1 MSKLPV
7 MLISGFLGSGK
18 TTLLQYLLTQPHGK
32 KIALIVN
39 DMASVNI
46 DTQVVQAY
54 ESKEHIV
61 EMTNGCICCTL
72 REDLFEQIE
81 EIAESKKYDYL
92 IIESTGIAEPLP
104 VAQTLTFENED
115 GISLSEIASLDAMI
129 TMVDAAHFLELF
141 DKEETLQEIGMGADE
156 HDERSL
162 SGLIAEQV
170 EFANIIIVNKTDQI
184 NNHQLLLLTQFI
196 QAINPQAKIYSTTYG
211 KIDLDLVFN
220 THLYKKEDFDQLEIW
235 KETIQKQEKS
245 EADTYGITSFVYQV
259 RTPFHPERFWNF
271 IHESWDGVLRVKGYF
286 WLATRPEMAGFLV
299 QAGKV
304 REHQFSGFWWA
315 NMDRKEWPI
324 DDPSFQKILERHQ
337 AYPSFDKRQ
346 ELVFIGMNLD
356 ENYFREK
363 LDSCLL
369 RKEEISQIGVI
380 NDPFPVWA
388 DILDISD
395 DEPEYEL
402 L

>member
-18 TTLLQYLLTQPHGK
+18 TTFLQYLLTQPHGK

-46 DTQVVQAY
+46 DTQVVQTYQA
-54 ESKEHIV
+54 KEHIV

-81 EIAESKKYDYL
+81 EIAQSKQYDYL

-104 VAQTLTFENED
+104 VAQTLTFENEQ
-115 GISLSEIASLDAMI
+115 GAILSDIASLDAMI

-156 HDERSL
+156 NDERSL

-170 EFANIIIVNKTDQI
+170 EFANIILINKIDQI
-184 NNHQLLLLTQFI
+184 NENQLALLKSFI
-196 QAINPQAKIYSTTYG
+196 QKINPHAKIYCTTYG
-211 KIDLDLVFN
+211 KINLDLVFN
-220 THLYKKEDFDQLEIW
+220 TNLYQQKDFDQLEIW
-235 KETIQKQEKS
+235 RESIHAQDKS
-245 EADTYGITSFVYQV
+245 EADSYGINSFVYQV

-271 IHESWDGVLRVKGYF
+271 IHESWEGVLRVKGYF

-315 NMDRKEWPI
+315 TTDKKEWPI
-324 DDPSFQKILERHQ
+324 DDPSFQKILQRHQ
-337 AYPSFDKRQ
+337 AFPSFDKRQ
-346 ELVFIGMNLD
+346 ELVFIGMDID
-356 ENYFREK
+356 ESLFRQK
-363 LDSCLL
+363 LDACLL
-369 RKEEISQIGVI
+369 RKEEISLIDTI
-380 NDPFPVWA
+380 KDPFPIWA

-395 DEPEYEL
+395 DEAEYEAL
-402 L
+402 